1 MVACVHMCNES
12 STFGAVWGGR
22 FIRGSELHSDAVRV
36 ANGDWFGCLGGG
48 GQNLHF
54 KSGLGLSQMESEPVE
69 PGAARTVPAGP
80 EKYNIVLVQP
90 KG

>member
-1 MVACVHMCNES
+1 MVACVHMCDES

-36 ANGDWFGCLGGG
+36 ANGDEYGCRGGG

-69 PGAARTVPAGP
+69 PGAARTVPAGA
-80 EKYNIVLVQP
+80 EK
-90 KG
+90 